1 MPDDPLR
8 DAPNAVEPRHNPHRE
23 PLPEPR
29 QEINREL
36 RQELRQELRRTR
48 EAMNRQQELLAR
60 LVESAEKSR
69 ENFRR
74 GTQALFY
81 ELDQVRREIQAV
93 RNMEAIRWQREELE
107 HSPRYQEPLRLPRHA
122 FQVNSQNGEDGIIH
136 EIFQRIGPGS
146 RRFVEMG
153 VGDGTENN
161 TAFLLSQGWTGCWI
175 DGRDTFLAN
184 IASRPDLQDG
194 CLAHRVAAVD
204 RDNAAGLLRELGVPR
219 EFDLLSLDIDQ
230 NTYYAWEALNEFA
243 PRAVVV
249 EYNAAIPPAID
260 WKVRYAADRAWDGSQ
275 NAGASLKAFE
285 RLGRRL
291 GYCLVGC
298 DYSGVNAFFVRSDL
312 TAGRFAE
319 PFTAENHYEPPR
331 YPHLLHRRGHPRA
344 ILDRTAPAVP
354 PDPSP

>member
-1 MPDDPLR
+1 MLAASIPRIPKVMSREAAMPDVPS
-8 DAPNAVEPRHNPHRE
+8 
-23 PLPEPR
+23 PELADHGR
-29 QEINREL
+29 QEPEHRPIAEIL
-36 RQELRQELRRTR
+36 SRQE
-48 EAMNRQQELLAR
+48 ELLVR
-60 LVESAEKSR
+60 LLESAERSR
-69 ENFRR
+69 EEYRQ

-107 HSPRYQEPLRLPRHA
+107 REPRYQEPLRLPRHA

-136 EIFQRIGPGS
+136 EIFRRIGATS
-146 RRFVEMG
+146 RRFVEVG

-175 DGRDTFLAN
+175 DTRDAFVATVT
-184 IASRPDLQDG
+184 SRTDLRDG
-194 CLAHRVAAVD
+194 CLAYRVTAVD
-204 RDNAAGLLRELGVPR
+204 RDNAAGLLRELDVPP

-230 NTYYAWEALNEFA
+230 NTYHVWEALHEFA

-260 WKVRYAADRAWDGSQ
+260 WQVHYAADRAWDGSQ

-285 RLGRRL
+285 LLGRRL

-312 TAGRFAE
+312 AAGQFAE

-344 ILDRTAPAVP
+344 ILDRIPPAGRM
-354 PDPSP
+354 DPSS